1 MFLFKK
7 SVSDQPPR
15 LEEAVPYVT
24 NVYQYMTNK
33 KLFLERVALQNNNW
47 ASGHHFVGKHSQR
60 ARSCNAVSGQ

>member
-1 MFLFKK
+1 MEDLSPPFLAFFLILLLLVPFIMFLFKK

-33 KLFLERVALQNNNW
+33 KLFLERVA
-47 ASGHHFVGKHSQR
+47 
-60 ARSCNAVSGQ
+60 